1 MQITKTV
8 YLMLSPYGNHVCG
21 EHDMTSQGYVTLDS
35 QEITFDFPEY
45 DETELAIQ
53 GLEAVL
59 KQTQAEGE
67 MKCNQIKQRI
77 ADLKSIAHKQ

>member
-8 YLMLSPYGNHVCG
+8 YLMLSPYGNHVCNLD
-21 EHDMTSQGYVTLDS
+21 EMTEMGYVTIGRSEVSFEVD
-35 QEITFDFPEY
+35 EY
-45 DETELAIQ
+45 DETQLAIQ

-77 ADLKSIAHKQ
+77 ADLKSIGHKP